1 MSYLTSKDF
10 KDVLRLIHLSQ
21 SSREIEALRRELLKE
36 MEGVFRIQSANFF
49 LSNDD
54 LKKIDIGNV
63 MSLGIEKNYIDQ
75 YNEYYYLYDPFRS
88 ALDTG
93 KAVVKTDDILP
104 YSDLK
109 RLEYYNDFLLP
120 QKIHHELVI
129 FLRSGSRPLGVIALF
144 RPKNHPSFAC
154 REIQKASL
162 LAPYLSKSLET
173 IFLLERLDRE
183 KGLWGTACDLFPW
196 GILILDSQFRLI
208 NWNLK
213 AKNICLS
220 LSQNTMAQC
229 RGSPEES
236 CLIPPQV
243 LEECSALKE
252 LSQQENPFEALKRCR
267 IVPVSYTERIQIK
280 INLIK
285 ESFKEYKIPFF
296 LVILENLSE
305 ILEAKGISW
314 KERYNLTNREIE
326 IIRAVSEGFTN
337 KEIAKRLFISPYTVE
352 NHLKNIFEKT
362 GVKNRS
368 SLIHKLL

>member
-1 MSYLTSKDF
+1 MSYLTSQDF
-10 KDVLRLIHLSQ
+10 KDTLRLIHLSQ
-21 SSREIEALRRELLKE
+21 SNWEIDALRRELLQE

-63 MSLGIEKNYIDQ
+63 MSVGIERNYIDQ

-129 FLRSGSRPLGVIALF
+129 FLRSGPRPLGVIALF

-162 LAPYLSKSLET
+162 LAPHLSKSLET
-173 IFLLERLDRE
+173 IFLFQELDRDQR
-183 KGLWGTACDLFPW
+183 LFRISSDLFPW

-208 NWNLK
+208 NWNSK

-220 LSQNTMAQC
+220 LSQNCMAKC
-229 RGSPEES
+229 RGSSEDP
-236 CLIPPQV
+236 CLISPQI
-243 LEECSALKE
+243 LEECSALKQ
-252 LSQQENPFEALKRCR
+252 LSQQGNPLEAFSRCR
-267 IVPVSYTERIQIK
+267 IVHVSSTERIQIK
-280 INLIK
+280 INLIQ
-285 ESFKEYKIPFF
+285 ESFKEYKAPFF

-305 ILEAKGISW
+305 ILESKEKGL
-314 KERYNLTNREIE
+314 KEKYHLTGREIE
-326 IIRAVSEGFTN
+326 IIRTILEGLTN
-337 KEIAKRLFISPYTVE
+337 EEIAERLFISRYTVE
-352 NHLKNIFEKT
+352 NHLKNIYEKI
-362 GVKNRS
+362 GVKNRT
-368 SLIHKLL
+368 SLLHRLF